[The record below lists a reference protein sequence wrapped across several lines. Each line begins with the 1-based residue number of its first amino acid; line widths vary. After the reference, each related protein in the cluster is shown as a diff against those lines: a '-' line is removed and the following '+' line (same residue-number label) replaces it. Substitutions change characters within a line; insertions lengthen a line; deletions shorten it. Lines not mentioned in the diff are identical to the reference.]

1 MICTRLPVNDAS
13 SLLVEFGRW
22 IKALHSLFISGLPC
36 PRWEKWKAETLAFF
50 PSSKT
55 ARRNFPVFHV
65 CSDFFFSSLAHTTS
79 FSHSNEFDVS
89 PVGQDDISLAD
100 MYRWKVS
107 AYAPCSSTCTSGR
120 FGFRWLTTPGPFGL
134 LRERILVF
142 FT

>member
-1 MICTRLPVNDAS
+1 MESRNPGFLPIFKDS
-13 SLLVEFGRW
+13 KEEFPY
-22 IKALHSLFISGLPC
+22 ISCLQ
-36 PRWEKWKAETLAFF
+36 R
-50 PSSKT
+50 
-55 ARRNFPVFHV
+55 
-65 CSDFFFSSLAHTTS
+65 FFSSLAHTTS

-89 PVGQDDISLAD
+89 PVGHDDISLAD